1 MRPWKQAACSDQ
13 ATKAWRAHGAMCG
26 ARLHA
31 AGHWRPAGWGRLRR
45 TGSGAGDRLPRW
57 LVATLG
63 MLAIAFFLSAV
74 DRGSLATAAP
84 LIKDELHFSTTQLGF
99 LLTAYYVTYVPVQI
113 VAGWLVDRLG
123 ASRVLVIGFVAWS
136 LTMSLTGLAHGFM
149 TLAWLRLALGIG
161 ESVFMP
167 ASSAIIAR
175 CFPESSRGIANAVI
189 MAGMACGPAFGIF
202 FGGMLIAAFGW
213 RAFFIAFGLVSLIW
227 ILPWVAIAQSRL
239 IERRAEVSAVV
250 PGTLAI
256 LRERSLWGASLGHF
270 CGNYA
275 YSFVVSWIP
284 YYLVHERGWSLSQM
298 AGIGGSAF
306 LLMAV
311 TSLITARI
319 ADRRIAAGGSAT
331 RVRKT
336 CLAGGY
342 VLATIFVIGCAM
354 TDATTSVLLLLLTG
368 AAFGLVAPN
377 LFAVAQSLAGAEA
390 AGHWIGIQTSLG
402 NIPGLI
408 APFLTGILV
417 DQTGGFMLAFVV
429 AGALQL
435 GAAAAWVFGVGPV
448 APVDWTRRDHAP
460 VSAPSSIAPGG

>member
-1 MRPWKQAACSDQ
+1 M
-13 ATKAWRAHGAMCG
+13 
-26 ARLHA
+26 
-31 AGHWRPAGWGRLRR
+31 RR
-45 TGSGAGDRLPRW
+45 TGWVASGPAPRW
-57 LVATLG
+57 LIATLG
-63 MLAIAFFLSAV
+63 LLAAAVFINAV
-74 DRGSLATAAP
+74 DRGGLAVAAP
-84 LIKDELHFSTTQLGF
+84 LIQGELHFSATQLGF
-99 LLTAYYVTYVPVQI
+99 LLAAYYITWVPAQI
-113 VAGWLVDRLG
+113 VAGWLVDRFG
-123 ASRVLVIGFVAWS
+123 AAGVLAIGFLAWS

-149 TLAWLRLALGIG
+149 ALVWLRLALGVG
-161 ESVFMP
+161 ESVFLP

-189 MAGMACGPAFGIF
+189 TAGMACGPAFGIF
-202 FGGMLIAAFGW
+202 FGGMLIATFGW
-213 RAFFIAFGLVSLIW
+213 RAFFIAFGLTSLVW
-227 ILPWVAIAQSRL
+227 MLPWLAIARPRL
-239 IERRAEVSAVV
+239 VERRAKVSAAV

-275 YSFVVSWIP
+275 YSFVMSWIP
-284 YYLVHERGWSLSQM
+284 YYLVHERGWSLGQM
-298 AGIGGSAF
+298 AEIGGSAY

-311 TSLITARI
+311 TSLVTAPI

-336 CLAGGY
+336 CLATGY
-342 VLATIFVIGCAM
+342 VLATIFVVGCAM
-354 TDATTSVLLLLLTG
+354 TGATTSVLLLLLTG

-377 LFAVAQSLAGAEA
+377 LFAVAQSLAGEEA
-390 AGHWIGIQTSLG
+390 AGRWIGIQTSLG

-417 DQTGGFMLAFVV
+417 DRTGSFMLAFVV

-448 APVDWTRRDHAP
+448 APIDWTRRNRAP
-460 VSAPSSIAPGG
+460 VSPPPSMAPGA